1 MFTIHLN
8 KLLFFAHHGVHE
20 EETVVG
26 GNFEVSI
33 DIDFTTVDK
42 VISLNDTIN
51 YVDIFSLVKH
61 RFSIPEKLLETLAQN
76 IVEDIY
82 EADKRIKTINI
93 SIQKLNPPLVNF
105 TGSVGITYSKSFA

>member
-20 EETVVG
+20 EENIVG
-26 GNFEVSI
+26 GNFEVSLA
-33 DIDFTTVDK
+33 IDFTTVDK

-51 YVDIFSLVKH
+51 YVDVFLLVKN

-76 IVEDIY
+76 IVGDIY